1 MKDKKVTGNVS
12 HGFMIGKPCLT
23 KLIAFCDKMTGFMNE
38 EKTEDAVY
46 FDLMVQYCLDRWTM
60 VDEPLVVAVQN
71 KVHLVTSNEQ
81 NSHRTQKAGNTLYCL
96 Y

>member
-46 FDLMVQYCLDRWTM
+46 FDLMVQYCLDR
-60 VDEPLVVAVQN
+60 
-71 KVHLVTSNEQ
+71 
-81 NSHRTQKAGNTLYCL
+81 
-96 Y
+96 

>member
-1 MKDKKVTGNVS
+1 
-12 HGFMIGKPCLT
+12 
-23 KLIAFCDKMTGFMNE
+23 
-38 EKTEDAVY
+38 
-46 FDLMVQYCLDRWTM
+46 M